1 MAFKIKEWLK
11 KPKNIFLIVQ
21 TAAIIALGIIL
32 GVVMSR
38 LNSLEE
44 RAVAVSAQLHAMED
58 SVISPENAVSFNDG
72 AMGDVWLSRLTD
84 VPENPYKSELFK
96 LENGIMS
103 YNDEE
108 LGISSRAGI
117 DVSYFQGYI
126 DWEKVK
132 ASGIEFVMLR
142 IGYRGYESGKLNMD
156 ERFAEY
162 IEGAEDAGLHVG
174 VYFFSQA
181 VHPEE
186 ALEEAKFVAEILD
199 GYKIAYPVVYDWEMI
214 GTSEARTDEVSPEV
228 LNQCCVAFCDYIR
241 QSGYTAMIYANRRT
255 ALMKMNMSRL
265 KEYDF
270 WLAEYRDEP
279 SYPYIFT
286 MWQYASDGK
295 IDGIE
300 TEVDMNISFIDYA
313 KSGM

>member
-1 MAFKIKEWLK
+1 MSFKIKEWLK
-11 KPKNIFLIVQ
+11 QPKNIFMLIQ
-21 TAAIIALGIIL
+21 TAAIIVLGIIL
-32 GVVMSR
+32 CAVMSR
-38 LNSLEE
+38 LDSLEE

-84 VPENPYKSELFK
+84 VPENPYKNELFT

-108 LGISSRAGI
+108 LGISSRVGI
-117 DVSYFQGYI
+117 DVSYFQGDI
-126 DWEKVK
+126 DWKKVK

-142 IGYRGYESGKLNMD
+142 IGYRGYESGKLNVD
-156 ERFAEY
+156 ERFEEY
-162 IEGAEDAGLHVG
+162 IEGAEKAGLHVG

-186 ALEEAKFVAEILD
+186 ALEEAKFVAELLE